1 MEMYKRAY
9 EKPDFEE
16 VKMDVVVLQG
26 ASTPGGGAS
35 PTPAPGYSEEPE
47 W

>member
-16 VKMDVVVLQG
+16 VKMDVVLLQDT
-26 ASTPGGGAS
+26 SNTDSEGG
-35 PTPAPGYSEEPE
+35 TGYEGQE
-47 W
+47 

>member
-16 VKMDVVVLQG
+16 VKMAVTQILCYSDEH
-26 ASTPGGGAS
+26 TMPE
-35 PTPAPGYSEEPE
+35 PAPEMSEPE